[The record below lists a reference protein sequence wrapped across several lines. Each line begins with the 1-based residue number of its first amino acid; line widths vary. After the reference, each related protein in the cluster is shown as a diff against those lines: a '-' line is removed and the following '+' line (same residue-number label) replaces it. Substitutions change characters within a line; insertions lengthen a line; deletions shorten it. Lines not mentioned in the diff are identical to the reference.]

1 METKYGFDLYDY
13 KRKMNAFPTI
23 TYKEFEEITDLQVRE
38 DIAKKNKIVSTD
50 TYNRTMT
57 YLKWDKVR
65 ETETFTLTFRR
76 SPNNIYNV
84 IYWVRKIIKSI
95 LETEFTQQEL
105 DFAVDFYETQKQKW
119 GNSYFNKKMWQEVI
133 TKHNWHLPLTINVV
147 EDWTVLKPNEPVMT
161 VAWPAEFAAVF
172 EPIFLR
178 IFFQSVVATD
188 MHFIEQIIWEWRV
201 VEFGKRATVN
211 EKAHIDAMEAL
222 YVWGWL
228 KWISNDTAAL
238 VIPQTISAWTTA
250 HRYFACYPTEDE
262 AFVNAIEKTEKIA
275 LLVDLVD
282 SYKGIDKI
290 IALKKKYRNTWK
302 IINMR
307 LDSWDLVDQ
316 AIYALNKQKENGL
329 LDPKLD
335 KIVVADISNVDKI
348 KEIEEKVKLAWFEP
362 KDFIL
367 YGLGG
372 LLVARNKLR
381 DALSAAFKL
390 TDVNGEATWKLSNDK
405 GKEVIPWKLNI
416 ELRDGERCIVQEDEE
431 VNGIRLLKKV
441 YENWEMFFEEND
453 LDAIDKA
460 RRKVKEEFNLINL
473 PTRNSPKTEKLI
485 QEVRYRFLGID
496 KQEKAYDLPKI
507 EDREIPN
514 YKQLWFKIVEN
525 DNYSTKVILPNWW
538 QMLEVWEIGGG
549 YILDEKC
556 RKRIIFFNHNRSR
569 EENFANI
576 LRRYEIENIK
586 NWDDWVWV
594 VCDKASFQNKYKDGI
609 LFQVKIGPQNQI
621 PDAKEYYKWRQ
632 ECNVWLK
639 ENFPEAWNPLAYWD

>member
-57 YLKWDKVR
+57 YLKGDKVR

-84 IYWVRKIIKSI
+84 IYGVRKIIKSI

-105 DFAVDFYETQKQKW
+105 DFAVDFYETQKQKG

-133 TKHNWHLPLTINVV
+133 TKHNGHLPLTINVV
-147 EDWTVLKPNEPVMT
+147 EDGTVLKPNEPVMT
-161 VAWPAEFAAVF
+161 VAGPAEFAAVF

-188 MHFIEQIIWEWRV
+188 MHFIEQIIGEGRV

-222 YVWGWL
+222 YVGGGL
-228 KWISNDTAAL
+228 KGISNDTAAL
-238 VIPQTISAWTTA
+238 VIPQTISAGTTA

-290 IALKKKYRNTWK
+290 IALKKKYRNTGK

-307 LDSWDLVDQ
+307 LDSGDLVDQ

-348 KEIEEKVKLAWFEP
+348 KEIEEKVKLAGFEP

-390 TDVNGEATWKLSNDK
+390 TDVNGEATGKLSNDK
-405 GKEVIPWKLNI
+405 GKEVIPGKLNI

-441 YENWEMFFEEND
+441 YENGEMFFEEND

-514 YKQLWFKIVEN
+514 YKQLGFKIVEN
-525 DNYSTKVILPNWW
+525 DNYSTKVILPNGW
-538 QMLEVWEIGGG
+538 QMLEVGEIGGG

-586 NWDDWVWV
+586 NGDDWVWV

-621 PDAKEYYKWRQ
+621 PDAKEYYKGRQ